1 MAEDRDTTWRRKQ
14 PPGRDFPRY
23 AWHKE
28 KETVYEAR
36 LVNRELGEYKG
47 YPLNETE
54 WPEGL
59 DAVYE

>member
-1 MAEDRDTTWRRKQ
+1 MVVSLDPKYQE
-14 PPGRDFPRY
+14 GGV
-23 AWHKE
+23 
-28 KETVYEAR
+28 VYEAR

-59 DAVYE
+59 DSIYE